1 MKRRRGAE
9 EEEKIGNTVEVK
21 MGNNEENRRKKEEEV
36 EKQGISK
43 EDELDKFVI
52 TAMLAGVPFLKA
64 KIKTFAKKKESRLKE
79 KVGELEKVVDLKK
92 RHLIEFESKNRELR
106 QKLARVCEDL
116 NSEKRKSQQIKE
128 EAKTRELNAEI
139 EVALKNR
146 IMEKLKMENNNLKLI
161 LKEKM

>member
-1 MKRRRGAE
+1 MEPQLKRRRGAE

-64 KIKTFAKKKESRLKE
+64 KIKTFAKKKENRLKE
-79 KVGELEKVVDLKK
+79 RVDELGEELALTKK
-92 RHLIEFESKNRELR
+92 RLDEVNTKNENLR
-106 QKLARVCEDL
+106 QTLKNEQR
-116 NSEKRKSQQIKE
+116 NTRKIKE
-128 EAKTRELNAEI
+128 NAKARESHDTIQAESLNKGRPYLHIVYVQIWA
-139 EVALKNR
+139 
-146 IMEKLKMENNNLKLI
+146 
-161 LKEKM
+161 